1 MSNIFLKDSVFGELK
16 YENVYEFFEGP
27 KFFSVTNEIN
37 SLFVVYWLG
46 DFDDFEKWII
56 IPISAERLESLERK
70 RIDIRSVLMHQEQ
83 KKYYQL
89 DIFYED
95 ERVVALALDSSAVS
109 NNMTLPQSG
118 LFISSVLPVLA
129 NGKIGKAIEFS
140 THEIH
145 VEKTKSSTDPLV
157 LSGVSKLFE
166 CFNNLYSSIIKSFD
180 EKDLMR
186 PVAGRPGSFVL
197 SFQAEKMQTVEPLLK
212 ELNDLIGLKGDIVS
226 FIKNN
231 KIDVQMLSALFDS
244 VVNTSSSFE
253 LKNNY
258 TDEIVLTVRKTDAEF
273 YSTALAKMS
282 AQVVGGYQVPQANLI
297 DQVFKIVEL
306 KWKGIY
312 LDLISTGLDPRHI
325 LYYIHAGKILGL
337 LNENGSISAMGQQLA
352 ESDHEKRLR
361 IAARGFE
368 ASHCGW
374 AWIQWSQAKNL
385 SELDPT
391 TAEPFLFDMCL
402 SLSDKTKKR
411 RASTLRQWC
420 EALQPAYREL

>member
-1 MSNIFLKDSVFGELK
+1 MSNIFLKDSMFGELK

-46 DFDDFEKWII
+46 DYDDFDKWVV
-56 IPISAERLESLERK
+56 IPISAGRLESLERK
-70 RIDIRSVLMHQEQ
+70 RIDIHSVLIHQEQ
-83 KKYYQL
+83 KKYYQF
-89 DIFYED
+89 DVYYED
-95 ERVVALALDSSAVS
+95 ERVVESELDSFSVS

-157 LSGVSKLFE
+157 LNGVSKLFE
-166 CFNNLYSSIIKSFD
+166 CFNNLYSSIISSFD

-186 PVAGRPGSFVL
+186 PVSGRPGSFVL
-197 SFQAEKMQTVEPLLK
+197 SFQAEKMQKVEPLLK
-212 ELNDLIGLKGDIVS
+212 ELNDLTSLRGDIVS

-231 KIDVQMLSALFDS
+231 NIDAQMLSALFDS
-244 VVNTSSSFE
+244 VVNTSSIFE
-253 LKNNY
+253 LKSNY
-258 TDEIVLTVRKTDAEF
+258 TDEVILTVRKTDAEF
-273 YSTALAKMS
+273 YSKTLANMS

-306 KWKGIY
+306 KWKGVY
-312 LDLISTGLDPRHI
+312 LDVVSTGLDPRHI

-337 LNENGSISAMGQQLA
+337 LNENGSVSALGQQLA
-352 ESDHEKRLR
+352 ESEHEKRLR

-385 SELDPT
+385 SELDPS

-402 SLSDKTKKR
+402 SLSDETKKR

-420 EALQPAYREL
+420 EALKPSYREL